1 MKQADLVEH
10 FPRLWHM
17 AEDGSWDSIRQHG
30 LLSTSKLLDLYEVV
44 GEERFALES
53 ARRPKSVK
61 ITVNGREV
69 ATVRDNIPM
78 RDSQLAKCLAPDIS
92 PKEWFELLNQRAFF
106 WLSRDRLRTLL
117 NAKAYRGRPQTVLTV
132 DTAKLV
138 AAHRDMIELSP
149 INSGATL
156 YNPQPRG
163 RDTFKSIADYPF
175 DERRKTRKVKDCVA
189 ELVVIDGV
197 PDIKRHLI
205 SVHTVHKGQT
215 KELWRLPGSAEDD
228 GP

>member
-1 MKQADLVEH
+1 LKEADLLDH

-17 AEDGSWDSIRQHG
+17 AEDGSWDSIKKHG
-30 LLSTSKLLDLYEVV
+30 LLSTSKLLDLHGVT
-44 GEERFALES
+44 GDERFALES

-61 ITVNGREV
+61 IGANGNI

-78 RDSQLAKCLAPDIS
+78 RDSQLAKCLAPDITS
-92 PKEWFELLNQRAFF
+92 REWFELLNRRAFF

-117 NAKAYRGRPQTVLTV
+117 NAKAYRDRPQTVLTV

-138 AAHRDMIELSP
+138 AAHRASIQLSP

-156 YNPQPRG
+156 YKPQPRG
-163 RDTFKSIADYPF
+163 HDTFRTIADYQF
-175 DERRKTRKVKDCVA
+175 DERRKTRKVIDSVA
-189 ELVVIDGV
+189 ELVVIDGI
-197 PDIKRHLI
+197 PDIKDHLI
-205 SVHTVHKGQT
+205 AAHSVHKGVT
-215 KELWRLPGSAEDD
+215 KELWRLPGTKKDD